1 VENPVERVIEAG
13 RVVALANHTVLKR
26 RDGVLV
32 PIEDSAAPIWD
43 DRGALVG
50 VVLVFRD
57 VSTERKSL
65 EILRKTEKLAT
76 AARLSASVA
85 HEINNP
91 LEAVVNLVY
100 LAKASPEA
108 APSVVEALDLA
119 EQELDRVGFYR
130 ESKVPELVDIKSLIE
145 SVLRIY
151 SNKLKNKN
159 IVVER
164 SFQECPRSLG
174 LPES

>member
-1 VENPVERVIEAG
+1 
-13 RVVALANHTVLKR
+13 
-26 RDGVLV
+26 
-32 PIEDSAAPIWD
+32 
-43 DRGALVG
+43 LVG

-119 EQELDRVGFYR
+119 EQELDRVAHITRQTLGFYR